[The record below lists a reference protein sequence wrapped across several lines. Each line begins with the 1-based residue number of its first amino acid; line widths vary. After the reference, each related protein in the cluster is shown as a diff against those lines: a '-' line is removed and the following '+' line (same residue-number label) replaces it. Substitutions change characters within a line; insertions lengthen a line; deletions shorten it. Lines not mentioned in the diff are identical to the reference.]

1 MKRADGYSEKG
12 HGEMKRREGGL
23 YGEEKERK
31 RRGGDPLKRGSENEI
46 VKVAS
51 GRRGSWS
58 TRRRVKEGTRKG
70 RVDGSEMECGALVS
84 ESF

>member
-12 HGEMKRREGGL
+12 HGEMKREKEDCTGKRKRERGEGG
-23 YGEEKERK
+23 
-31 RRGGDPLKRGSENEI
+31 LKRGSENEI